1 MFNSIMNNGLLR
13 YRLIEFN
20 RAKMRGN
27 STYIYLDPTINIRG
41 IYIFYIKN
49 KKYYKLHYL
58 YLYYIRLSTILKLC
72 PEK

>member
-1 MFNSIMNNGLLR
+1 MSNSLLQ
-13 YRLIEFN
+13 YKLIEFN
-20 RAKMRGN
+20 RTKMRGN

-72 PEK
+72 PKK

>member
-1 MFNSIMNNGLLR
+1 MSNSLLQ
-13 YRLIEFN
+13 YKLIEFN
-20 RAKMRGN
+20 RTKMRGN

-58 YLYYIRLSTILKLC
+58 YLYYIRLSIILKLC
-72 PEK
+72 SKK

>member
-1 MFNSIMNNGLLR
+1 MNNSKLQYKLK
-13 YRLIEFN
+13 IFN
-20 RAKMRGN
+20 RLRIRCCKK
-27 STYIYLDPTINIRG
+27 YIYLDPVINIRK

-72 PEK
+72 PKK

>member
-1 MFNSIMNNGLLR
+1 MSNSLLQ
-13 YRLIEFN
+13 YKLIEFN
-20 RAKMRGN
+20 RIKRRGN

-72 PEK
+72 SKKQPKN